1 MEEYWDI
8 YDGFKTKTGE
18 TIKRDGDR
26 WLQSGEYHLVIT
38 GIMQNLKNE
47 ILISKRKE
55 DKKLYPGLWECT
67 GGSAKAGESSIQATL
82 REIYEELGIVL
93 KESEGKFLGT
103 IQQDNYFRDVWNFKK
118 NIQDKEIKF
127 NDGEVIEAKWVT
139 LEKYEELFKNGEIVP
154 SGHYV
159 IDMLRKKDLEVER

>member
-8 YDGFKTKTGE
+8 YDKFKTKTGE
-18 TIKRDGDR
+18 IIKRDGDR

-38 GIMQNLKNE
+38 GIIQNLKNE

-55 DKKLYPGLWECT
+55 DKKLYPSLWECT

-82 REIYEELGIVL
+82 REIHEEIGIVL

-103 IQQDNYFRDVWNFKK
+103 IQHDNYFRDVWNFIRD
-118 NIQDKEIKF
+118 IQDNEIKF
-127 NDGEVIEAKWVT
+127 NDGEVTETKWVT
-139 LEKYEELFKNGEIVP
+139 LDKYEELFANGEIVP

-159 IDMLRKKDLEVER
+159 IDMLRKKDLEIER

>member
-8 YDGFKTKTGE
+8 YDKFKTKTGE
-18 TIKRDGDR
+18 IIKRDGDR

-38 GIMQNLKNE
+38 GIIQNLKNE

-55 DKKLYPGLWECT
+55 DKKLYPSLWECT

-82 REIYEELGIVL
+82 REIHEEIGIVL

-103 IQQDNYFRDVWNFKK
+103 IQHDNYFRDVWNFIRD
-118 NIQDKEIKF
+118 IQDNEIKF
-127 NDGEVIEAKWVT
+127 NDGEVTETKWVT
-139 LEKYEELFKNGEIVP
+139 LDKYEELFENGEIVP

-159 IDMLRKKDLEVER
+159 IDMLRKKDLEIER

>member
-8 YDGFKTKTGE
+8 YDKFKTKTGE
-18 TIKRDGDR
+18 IIKRDGDR

-38 GIMQNLKNE
+38 GIIQNLKNE

-55 DKKLYPGLWECT
+55 DKKLYPNLWECT
-67 GGSAKAGESSIQATL
+67 GGSAKTGESSIQATL
-82 REIYEELGIVL
+82 REIHEEIGVVL

-103 IQQDNYFRDVWNFKK
+103 IQHDNYFRDVWNFIRD
-118 NIQDKEIKF
+118 IQDNEIKF
-127 NDGEVIEAKWVT
+127 NDGEVTETKWVT
-139 LEKYEELFKNGEIVP
+139 LDKYEELFANGEIVP